1 MARTLVLFP
10 GSLGDCICFLPALQA
25 LGTRGKELVVAGRE
39 MTGAVLGAL
48 SFLPQKFSLQTVSI
62 ERDLFAHLFTPPS
75 DTKDERL
82 EPFFSSVTDVF
93 SWSGSLYPSVRMNF
107 ERYCPGRVYIFPF
120 FSGQTE
126 CHASTY
132 YLRCIGIGEGRSPS
146 PGLALHLEEEW
157 QQWGEEYWRRNGWSS
172 TLILVIQPGSGG
184 VKKRW
189 AADGYERVS
198 QWWMNTSGQHVCI
211 LLGPAET
218 GEAVH
223 WKRFGRVESSLE
235 LAQVASILS
244 RATLYIGNDSGVSH
258 LAGAV
263 GARGV
268 AIFGPTRPD
277 QWRPLGGAIT
287 VVRNHTY
294 RKENPNREGISL
306 EEVPVQ
312 QVIDLLDQWSGSEG
326 GAS

>member
-1 MARTLVLFP
+1 MARTLVIFP

-25 LGTRGKELVVAGRE
+25 LGTRGTELVVAGRE
-39 MTGAVLGAL
+39 MTRAVLGAL
-48 SFLPQKFSLQTVSI
+48 SFLPQQVALQTVSI
-62 ERDLFAHLFTPPS
+62 ERDLFAYLFTPPS
-75 DTKDERL
+75 DTKDKRL
-82 EPFFSSVTDVF
+82 RPFFSSVTDVF
-93 SWSGSLYPSVRMNF
+93 SWSGSMYPSVRINL
-107 ERYCPGRVYIFPF
+107 ERYCPGWVHMFPF

-132 YLRCIGIGEGRSPS
+132 YLRCIGIVDGLYSSPRL
-146 PGLALHLEEEW
+146 GEEW
-157 QQWGEEYWRRNGWSS
+157 KLWGQEYWRRNGWSS
-172 TLILVIQPGSGG
+172 TQILVIQPGSGG

-189 AADGYERVS
+189 AADGYERVA
-198 QWWMNTSGQHVCI
+198 QWWMNTRGQPVCI
-211 LLGPAET
+211 LLGPAEA
-218 GEAVH
+218 GEEAH
-223 WKRFGRVESSLE
+223 WKRFGRVESSLA

-268 AIFGPTRPD
+268 AIFGPTRPE

-294 RKENPNREGISL
+294 REENPNREGISL
-306 EEVPVQ
+306 EEIPVK
-312 QVIDLLDQWSGSEG
+312 QVIDLLDQWSRSEG

>member
-1 MARTLVLFP
+1 MARILVLFP

-25 LGTRGKELVVAGRE
+25 LGTRGKELVVAGQE

-48 SFLPQKFSLQTVSI
+48 SSFPQKVALQTVSI
-62 ERDLFAHLFTPPS
+62 ESGFFAHLFTPPS
-75 DTKDERL
+75 DSKDERL
-82 EPFFSSVTDVF
+82 GPFFSSISDVF
-93 SWSGSLYPSVRMNF
+93 SWSGSLYPSVRINL
-107 ERYCPGRVYIFPF
+107 ERYCPGRVHIFPF

-132 YLRCIGIGEGRSPS
+132 YLRCIGIREGLPPS
-146 PGLALHLEEEW
+146 LQLEEEW

-172 TLILVIQPGSGG
+172 TRILVIQPGSGG
-184 VKKRW
+184 AKKRW
-189 AADGYERVS
+189 APGGYERVA
-198 QWWMNTSGQHVCI
+198 QWWTNTKGQRVCI

-218 GEAVH
+218 GEEVY
-223 WKRFGRVESSLE
+223 WKCFGRVASSLDI
-235 LAQVASILS
+235 AQVASILS

-263 GARGV
+263 GARGIAV
-268 AIFGPTRPD
+268 FGPTRPE

-294 RKENPNREGISL
+294 RKENPNRAGISL
-306 EEVPVQ
+306 EEIPVQ
-312 QVIDLLDQWSGSEG
+312 HVINLLDH
-326 GAS
+326 

>member
-1 MARTLVLFP
+1 
-10 GSLGDCICFLPALQA
+10 
-25 LGTRGKELVVAGRE
+25 
-39 MTGAVLGAL
+39 
-48 SFLPQKFSLQTVSI
+48 
-62 ERDLFAHLFTPPS
+62 
-75 DTKDERL
+75 
-82 EPFFSSVTDVF
+82 
-93 SWSGSLYPSVRMNF
+93 
-107 ERYCPGRVYIFPF
+107 
-120 FSGQTE
+120 
-126 CHASTY
+126 
-132 YLRCIGIGEGRSPS
+132 
-146 PGLALHLEEEW
+146 
-157 QQWGEEYWRRNGWSS
+157 
-172 TLILVIQPGSGG
+172 
-184 VKKRW
+184 
-189 AADGYERVS
+189 
-198 QWWMNTSGQHVCI
+198 MNTSGQHVCI

-287 VVRNHTY
+287 VVRYHTY
-294 RKENPNREGISL
+294 RKENPNRDGISL